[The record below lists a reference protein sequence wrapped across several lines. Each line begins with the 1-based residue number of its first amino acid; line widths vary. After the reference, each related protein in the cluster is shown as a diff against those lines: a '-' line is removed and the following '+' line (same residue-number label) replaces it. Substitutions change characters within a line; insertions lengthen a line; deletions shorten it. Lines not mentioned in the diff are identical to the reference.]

1 MTYVHNM
8 FHICPN
14 KKFKIEILIFGSQK
28 LIKPKKFKDVTKFHN
43 IFTITLFLVVIGLDL
58 IVYYFMVIY
67 KKLTL
72 W

>member
-1 MTYVHNM
+1 M
-8 FHICPN
+8 
-14 KKFKIEILIFGSQK
+14 IFGSQK
-28 LIKPKKFKDVTKFHN
+28 LIKPKKFRDITKFYN

-58 IVYYFMVIY
+58 VVYYFMVIY

>member
-1 MTYVHNM
+1 M
-8 FHICPN
+8 
-14 KKFKIEILIFGSQK
+14 IFGSQK
-28 LIKPKKFKDVTKFHN
+28 LIKPKKFRDITKFHN